1 MFRKYGEKMSKKKK
15 PAATWM
21 DLNDIYPSIDNP
33 RINDNAVDKLIIS
46 IQKYGFTAPIITNLQ
61 GEILAG
67 HTRYKAAK
75 KLNLS
80 TVPVRQLDIKGKEAI
95 QYRIADNKLSELS
108 NWDYEEL
115 EKQLKELSSDDID
128 LTDLGFTEQE
138 LNSFLFDLDTHDTDA
153 EWVDMPEYINS
164 NQDPEKKIIVNFEN
178 SNDIQEFAKLIGQK
192 LTDKTKSI
200 WYPPQEAKTQEDKR
214 Y

>member
-1 MFRKYGEKMSKKKK
+1 MFRKYEEKMSKKKK

-138 LNSFLFDLDTHDTDA
+138 LNSFL
-153 EWVDMPEYINS
+153 
-164 NQDPEKKIIVNFEN
+164 
-178 SNDIQEFAKLIGQK
+178 
-192 LTDKTKSI
+192 
-200 WYPPQEAKTQEDKR
+200 
-214 Y
+214 